1 MERRTESIMLLSKKT
16 YKRCQPLPSI
26 KPILIIT
33 YTINIISPQ
42 PLHHSNTGN

>member
-1 MERRTESIMLLSKKT
+1 M
-16 YKRCQPLPSI
+16 

-42 PLHHSNTGN
+42 PLHHSNTSNWIGLIKRTFDK